1 MFFQVVIVM
10 VKDKKR
16 CIIKDTMLIKTSF
29 MHFRNYITWTRVK
42 LPEVFEEF
50 DMVYIFWLLFFF
62 PLLLSVG
69 KRSILIKIWGSAA
82 PSPPGF
88 YGPASSPLILILLL
102 FKNSLEF
109 LFLFELHSAFIWYAG
124 VICKIDYKAK
134 DNLDQWNYNF
144 PLTSL
149 TLRERKTQSVVLKV
163 FFSWS

>member
-69 KRSILIKIWGSAA
+69 KRSILIKIWGGCS
-82 PSPPGF
+82 SQPPWF
-88 YGPASSPLILILLL
+88 LRACVFSSYSNIIA
-102 FKNSLEF
+102 FQEF
-109 LFLFELHSAFIWYAG
+109 PRIPFFIWAPFSVYL
-124 VICKIDYKAK
+124 VRRS
-134 DNLDQWNYNF
+134 NL
-144 PLTSL
+144 
-149 TLRERKTQSVVLKV
+149 
-163 FFSWS
+163 